1 MQMSRPLTLAFIV
14 VLPLIGGCTATHT
27 AARDAVA
34 LHAKT
39 KERWLRNM
47 TIVDEGVDFWKKG
60 VGGSAPYT
68 PKELEN
74 AIDFFE
80 TVTEMRGRANM
91 SFIGPIPDES
101 LENASREW
109 KAWYVT
115 RGEHLMYD
123 PSKRRVVVSEE
134 SADGW

>member
-1 MQMSRPLTLAFIV
+1 MSRRLTLGFIV
-14 VLPLIGGCTATHT
+14 ALDLIGACTPTHT

-34 LHAKT
+34 LHEKAT
-39 KERWLRNM
+39 ALWLRNM
-47 TIVDEGVDFWKKG
+47 TIVDESVDFWKNG
-60 VGGSAPYT
+60 VVGSAPYT

-80 TVTEMRGRANM
+80 TLTEMRGRANM

-115 RGEHLMYD
+115 HGEHLMYD
-123 PSKRRVVVSEE
+123 PSKRRAVVS
-134 SADGW
+134 D

>member
-1 MQMSRPLTLAFIV
+1 MPLSQRLTLAFIAA
-14 VLPLIGGCTATHT
+14 LPLIGACTATHT
-27 AARDAVA
+27 AAHDAVA
-34 LHAKT
+34 LHAKA
-39 KERWLRNM
+39 KELWLRNM
-47 TIVDEGVDFWKKG
+47 TIIDESVDFWKKG
-60 VGGSAPYT
+60 VVGSAPYT

-123 PSKRRVVVSEE
+123 PSRRRVVVSEE
-134 SADGW
+134 GDGGR

>member
-1 MQMSRPLTLAFIV
+1 MSRWLTVGFIV
-14 VLPLIGGCTATHT
+14 GLHLIAACTATHT
-27 AARDAVA
+27 AAWDAVA
-34 LHAKT
+34 LHEKAK
-39 KERWLRNM
+39 ELWLRNM
-47 TIVDEGVDFWKKG
+47 TIVDESVDFWKKS
-60 VGGSAPYT
+60 VVGSAPYT
-68 PKELEN
+68 PKELES

-123 PSKRRVVVSEE
+123 PSKRRVVVG
-134 SADGW
+134 D